1 VNFFH
6 PALFMKLQH
15 TLLAVFALC
24 APALAQQTPPPA
36 APAAE
41 VETAGLR
48 VRGLSFQLD
57 SPPAD
62 VFVHDAA
69 GDGSVPGVKLDV
81 KSYLNH
87 EFSGLPIKGDS
98 LVLTK
103 TADPAGI
110 KDSANIVAKT
120 RLPAG
125 FRSGI
130 FMLLPGSG
138 GAGDPPF
145 RVLVIDDSKKSFP
158 PGSLKILNLSPL
170 AVSISLEKEVFN
182 FKSGETR
189 VIEDPPVGPSQSSG
203 MIAKAF
209 KDGEWRKIGSGIWP
223 HPGSKRILQ
232 VLFENPTNKQVE
244 LRGIRDIATP

>member
-1 VNFFH
+1 MKIQRTFLV
-6 PALFMKLQH
+6 ALAFCLPV
-15 TLLAVFALC
+15 T
-24 APALAQQTPPPA
+24 AQQTPPAAPPA
-36 APAAE
+36 APA
-41 VETAGLR
+41 ETAGLR
-48 VRGLSFQLD
+48 VRALSFQLD

-62 VFVHDAA
+62 VYAHDAA

-98 LVLTK
+98 LVFTK

-120 RLPAG
+120 RLPGG

-130 FMLLPGSG
+130 FMFLPGTG
-138 GAGDPPF
+138 KAGDPAF
-145 RVLVIDDSKKSFP
+145 RVLVIEDTKKAFP

-170 AVSISLEKEVFN
+170 PVSIMLEKETFN
-182 FKSGETR
+182 FKSGETK

-203 MIAKAF
+203 MVAKAF
-209 KDGEWRKIGSGIWP
+209 KDGEWRKIGSGVWP
-223 HPGSKRILQ
+223 HPGSKRVLQ
-232 VLFENPTNKQVE
+232 VLFENPQSQQVE
-244 LRGIRDIATP
+244 LRGIRDIAKISD

>member
-1 VNFFH
+1 MNFFH

>member
-1 VNFFH
+1 MKIQRTFLV
-6 PALFMKLQH
+6 ALAFCLPV
-15 TLLAVFALC
+15 T
-24 APALAQQTPPPA
+24 AQQTTPAAPPA
-36 APAAE
+36 APA
-41 VETAGLR
+41 ETAGLR
-48 VRGLSFQLD
+48 VRALSFQLD

-62 VFVHDAA
+62 VYAHDAA

-98 LVLTK
+98 LVFTK

-120 RLPAG
+120 RLPGG

-130 FMLLPGSG
+130 FMFLPGTG
-138 GAGDPPF
+138 KAGDPAF
-145 RVLVIDDSKKSFP
+145 RVLVIEDTKKAFP

-170 AVSISLEKEVFN
+170 PVSIMLEKETFN
-182 FKSGETR
+182 FKSGETK

-203 MIAKAF
+203 MVAKAF
-209 KDGEWRKIGSGIWP
+209 KDGEWRKIGSGVWP
-223 HPGSKRILQ
+223 HPGSKRVLQ
-232 VLFENPTNKQVE
+232 VLFENPQSQQVE
-244 LRGIRDIATP
+244 LRGIRDIARIGD